1 MCIWRSKTWIY
12 YLLYGL
18 SEEKE
23 KNTSRATCHISRK
36 GVNCQLAHITF
47 HLSPFTCYL
56 SSVTS
61 YLITTICS
69 STVFECP
76 WRFGDAAADMENVI
90 FFTQK
95 MRKILQKLICDKAL
109 SLNFRNIIMNMFD
122 LSWFELFSNRAK
134 W

>member
-12 YLLYGL
+12 YLFYGL
-18 SEEKE
+18 SEQKE
-23 KNTSRATCHISRK
+23 KNTSRALCHISRK
-36 GVNCQLAHITF
+36 GVNCQLAHVTF

-76 WRFGDAAADMENVI
+76 WRFDDAAADMENVI

-95 MRKILQKLICDKAL
+95 MRKTLQKLICNKAL